1 MTEKITFTHPLLVS
15 FGGAEATLVAHLTP
29 VPEATL
35 VAHLLLVLR
44 VSVSLLS
51 GRH

>member
-1 MTEKITFTHPLLVS
+1 MTEKTTFPHPLLVS
-15 FGGAEATLVAHLTP
+15 FGGAEATLVAHLPP

-35 VAHLLLVLR
+35 VAHLLPVLI
-44 VSVSLLS
+44 VPVSLLS